1 MRASRWEIL
10 GAWLRIWTPPRDVE
24 IPPVPRRAVALL
36 GAGVVA
42 AVVVI
47 VVVLVPAFDRS
58 KERVATS
65 EARAQAAA
73 RRAEIARLRFDQRAH
88 TARAPAVAG
97 LYRAGRRGEARA
109 ALMRHA
115 AASVRRDAR
124 ARVAAGEFDVP
135 VRSVRCR
142 PRGRLPPPRI
152 RLSCF
157 AVTTQTRQ
165 ASIGQPFIVGAS
177 LRDGRY
183 AWCHVN
189 PPPAEG
195 ASGVGVFVPL
205 PTVCSR

>member
-24 IPPVPRRAVALL
+24 VPPVPRRAVALL

-42 AVVVI
+42 VVVVV
-47 VVVLVPAFDRS
+47 VVVLAPAFDRS
-58 KERVATS
+58 KERMAAT
-65 EARAQAAA
+65 EQRAQAAS
-73 RRAEIARLRFDQRAH
+73 RRAETARLRFDQRAH
-88 TARAPAVAG
+88 TARAPAVAR
-97 LYRAGRRGEARA
+97 LYRAGRRSEARA
-109 ALMRHA
+109 ALMHHA
-115 AASVRRDAR
+115 ARSVRRDAR

-135 VRSVRCR
+135 VRTVRCR
-142 PRGRLPPPRI
+142 PRGRLKPPRI

-165 ASIGQPFIVGAS
+165 AAIGQPFIVGAS

-195 ASGVGVFVPL
+195 ASGVGIFVPL
-205 PTVCSR
+205 PPACSR